1 MVMVLVRET
10 LSSGMALKIPDK
22 SIGRSSALTQP

>member
-10 LSSGMALKIPDK
+10 LSSGMALKIPGK
-22 SIGRSSALTQP
+22 STGRSWALTQP